1 LAAPLAPSHATR
13 RVPGIRSALT
23 RLHFPKTRKLRPS
36 GFPAGT
42 APHARALVAGR
53 PEAAINPAPGREI
66 SVSVRLGRTTV
77 TPSRSGRCS
86 VSSSSSCIPPPKTV
100 RQRRN
105 VSARAPSRVKLSR
118 YKQAKLNSQNLL
130 NITIQAR
137 GVNRE
142 PEIKHESHQG
152 TQRETTPA
160 PLGDPSC
167 PLRSNTFMAAHA
179 PSIKSLLTL
188 GFSAG
193 GSRCAR
199 DFACGLPLPYGCASG
214 RSRLQSGSSCRKSH
228 QLLH

>member
-1 LAAPLAPSHATR
+1 LAAPFAPSRALRLRSGQAPPARAGGPDWRSHAFTLR
-13 RVPGIRSALT
+13 R
-23 RLHFPKTRKLRPS
+23 TRKPHPV

-42 APHARALVAGR
+42 EPHARAFVAGR
-53 PEAAINPAPGREI
+53 PEAAINPATEREI

-137 GVNRE
+137 SVNRE
-142 PEIKHESHQG
+142 RKVESAVVNWIQEG
-152 TQRETTPA
+152 GPWIRPSTPVIEQI
-160 PLGDPSC
+160 PSC
-167 PLRSNTFMAAHA
+167 ARDFGRR
-179 PSIKSLLTL
+179 LTPPEDP
-188 GFSAG
+188 
-193 GSRCAR
+193 RCAR
-199 DFACGLPLPYGCASG
+199 DFACGLPLAN
-214 RSRLQSGSSCRKSH
+214 GSSCRKSH

>member
-1 LAAPLAPSHATR
+1 MRNRASPRT
-13 RVPGIRSALT
+13 
-23 RLHFPKTRKLRPS
+23 
-36 GFPAGT
+36 PAGT
-42 APHARALVAGR
+42 APHARAFVAGR
-53 PEAAINPAPGREI
+53 PEAAINPATVREI

-130 NITIQAR
+130 NITTQAR

-142 PEIKHESHQG
+142 RKVEFALMI
-152 TQRETTPA
+152 
-160 PLGDPSC
+160 
-167 PLRSNTFMAAHA
+167 
-179 PSIKSLLTL
+179 
-188 GFSAG
+188 GFSRVGRIRLSAPVIEQIP
-193 GSRCAR
+193 RCAR
-199 DFACGLPLPYGCASG
+199 DFGRRLPL
-214 RSRLQSGSSCRKSH
+214 RSRRLSASSCRKPH